1 MRPQRTSSKRLAA
14 AAAFSIALAAAT
26 PILRADLSADQ
37 TPFHSFRAIWLDRF
51 DYSSAA
57 SIATA
62 MQNSKNLGITDVIF
76 QVRGNA
82 NAYYNSA
89 YEHREMA
96 SYDPLQ
102 TAITEAHNRGLKLHA
117 WINTMPLWLGA
128 TAPTGSDYLINQ
140 HPEYWIS
147 DTNNNTQP
155 LNSSYVIVN
164 PTMPEVQ
171 THIENVVRDIA
182 GKYQIDGLHLDYT
195 RLTNNS
201 NGVNL
206 TYPMDPATVARFQ
219 QAFPGQTPAAN
230 QANYKAWVAGQI
242 TTLVGGIRDAL
253 KSTRPNAQLT
263 AAVWRDADIGLSDYQ
278 QDWNTWIDQ
287 GLLDAAMPMIYRKG
301 FGAGGTN
308 MDVDSGDLYRLNVTE
323 ALDRRGNSGI
333 IAGMGTYMQNNPL
346 TAYNNTLAQLN
357 YAKAQGT
364 NGIVMF
370 DYGTLFNSPVD
381 NPNTPADEGVLRRA
395 QLEVQRAFTDF
406 YATNSTPPPPTSLT
420 NFDTD
425 EGYFPTNITFSG
437 SNQNV
442 AASSSA
448 DRITTESHS
457 GVGSQQLIINKT
469 PGAPS
474 FLARHLSG
482 IGAPGDPASNL
493 QLASIGSIGFWLKTT
508 TPDLQASP
516 GLDDST
522 PGTERGFFKNVIPDG
537 QWHKYEWF
545 LDDVTHW
552 DSFSAGN
559 GRVASLFTTDSIQF
573 TGTAATN
580 LIFLDDIFYD
590 PAAIAPNQWTLDASA
605 TWSNAGN
612 WTGLIPNAVGAT
624 ANLLRR
630 ATAPRTLT
638 LSAPTTL
645 GSLTFD
651 NSFSYTLAG
660 PSTLTL
666 DVPSGNASLTVVN
679 RGSHTISAPISFND
693 PTNISIDTAAT
704 LTLSGSLNNS
714 SGKSLTKTGPGDLI
728 ITGPQTHGTGASL
741 TINQGRVTFSS
752 NAGSPAAPR
761 LSITLNGSS
770 LLSLNTTQNLTALTL
785 NNNSL
790 ATLQPGANK
799 TLKTN
804 SLTLSSLATLDL
816 ADNDAVIQATA
827 ASRESVLSD
836 ITSHL
841 ASARNSLA
849 GRWRGPGITS
859 STAASDP
866 LRITTLAAILNDDG
880 AGSPLYSTFAGQSV
894 DLNSILLKFTYT
906 GDSDLDGDID
916 ADDYAHIDSGYA
928 QWISDQSLPPTY
940 ASGDYDFSGAINSDD
955 FFLIDRAFSSQ
966 STPLSALSAAA
977 LSSVPEPSFLLPV
990 TLAALLLQTR
1000 RRHP

>member
-1 MRPQRTSSKRLAA
+1 LRPQLTSSQRLA
-14 AAAFSIALAAAT
+14 AAAFSIALAAASST
-26 PILRADLSADQ
+26 LFADLSADQ
-37 TPFHSFRAIWLDRF
+37 TPFNSFRAIWLDRF

-62 MQNSKNLGITDVIF
+62 MANSKNLGITDVIF

-96 SYDPLQ
+96 SYDPLA
-102 TAITEAHNRGLKLHA
+102 TAITEAHSRGLKLHA
-117 WINTMPLWLGA
+117 WINTMPLWNGPTL
-128 TAPTGSDYLINQ
+128 PTGSDYLINQ
-140 HPEYWIS
+140 HPEYWIR
-147 DTNNNTQP
+147 DAANNPQP
-155 LNSSYVIVN
+155 LSSTYVIVN

-171 THIENVVRDIA
+171 AHIENVVRDIA
-182 GKYQIDGLHLDYT
+182 SKYQIDGLHLDYT
-195 RLTNNS
+195 RLTTNS

-219 QAFPGQTPAAN
+219 QLFPGQTPAAN
-230 QANYKAWVAGQI
+230 QANYKSWVAGQI
-242 TTLVGGIRDAL
+242 TTLVSGIRDAL
-253 KSTRPNAQLT
+253 KTTRPAAQLT

-301 FGAGGTN
+301 FAAGGAN

-333 IAGMGTYMQNNPL
+333 IAGMGTYMQDNPT

-357 YAKAQGT
+357 YAKAQGS

-370 DYGTLFNSPVD
+370 DYGTLFNS
-381 NPNTPADEGVLRRA
+381 NPTLPLGMA
-395 QLEVQRAFTDF
+395 QAEVRRAFTDF

-420 NFDTD
+420 NFETD

-442 AASSSA
+442 APSSSA
-448 DRITTESHS
+448 DRITTESHT
-457 GVGSQQLIINKT
+457 GIGSQQLIINKA
-469 PGAPS
+469 PGAAT

-508 TPDLQASP
+508 TPDLQVSP

-522 PGTERGFFKNVIPDG
+522 PGTERGYFKNIIPDG

-580 LIFLDDIFYD
+580 TIFLDDIFYD
-590 PAAIAPNQWTLDASA
+590 PAAIAPNQWTLDANGN
-605 TWSNAGN
+605 WSNAGN
-612 WTGLIPNAVGAT
+612 WTGPIPNAIGAT

-630 ATAPRTLT
+630 ATASRTLT
-638 LSAPTTL
+638 LTAPTTL

-666 DVPSGNASLTVVN
+666 DVPSGVASLTVVN
-679 RGSHTISAPISFND
+679 RGAHTISAPISFND

-704 LTLSGSLNNS
+704 LTLAGPLNNPA
-714 SGKSLTKTGPGDLI
+714 GKSLTKTGPGDLL
-728 ITGPQTHGTGASL
+728 ITGPQTHGVGASL
-741 TINQGRVTFSS
+741 TINQGRVTLSS

-761 LSITLNGSS
+761 LSITLNGAS
-770 LLSLNTTQNLTALTL
+770 LLSLNTTQNLAALTL
-785 NNNSL
+785 NNNSI
-790 ATLQPGANK
+790 ATLQPGPNK

-816 ADNDAVIQATA
+816 TNNDAIIQATA
-827 ASRESVLSD
+827 VSRESVLSD

-841 ASARNSLA
+841 ASARNSPT

-880 AGSPLYSTFAGQSV
+880 QGSPLYSTFAGQSV

-928 QWISDQSLPPTY
+928 RWMADQSVPPTY
-940 ASGDYDFSGAINSDD
+940 ANGDYDFSGTINSDD
-955 FFLIDRAFSSQ
+955 FFLIDRAFSAQ
-966 STPLSALSAAA
+966 STPLSAISLTP
-977 LSSVPEPSFLLPV
+977 VPEPFSLACLTF
-990 TLAALLLQTR
+990 AALLLPR
-1000 RRHP
+1000 RRRP